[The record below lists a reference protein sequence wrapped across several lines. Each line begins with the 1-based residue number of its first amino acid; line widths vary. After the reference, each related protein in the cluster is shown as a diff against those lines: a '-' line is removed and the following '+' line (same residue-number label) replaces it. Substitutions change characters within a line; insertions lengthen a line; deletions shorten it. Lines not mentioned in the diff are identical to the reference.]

1 MEYAKK
7 NNSFANLIP
16 SYFTIQYIQHMESST
31 RHYDP
36 CVIKQND
43 DILIPFTLKTSLVVN

>member
-1 MEYAKK
+1 MEYAK
-7 NNSFANLIP
+7 NNSFANLIS

-31 RHYDP
+31 WHYDP

-43 DILIPFTLKTSLVVN
+43 DILIPFTLKTLLVVN

>member
-1 MEYAKK
+1 MEYAK

-31 RHYDP
+31 WHYDP
-36 CVIKQND
+36 GVIKQND
-43 DILIPFTLKTSLVVN
+43 DILIPFTLKTLLVVN